1 MSDYL
6 FMLENH
12 LSTDQNRVVAEFQA
26 AASTANFSL
35 FLTGGAM
42 RDMLGGFQIRDLD
55 FTVEGNALKLAKSLT
70 TKAGAKVL
78 SLDEHR
84 HTMELLFPGGVTAE
98 LSMARKER
106 YPKIGGRPQVT
117 PATIQEDLRRRDFT
131 VNAMALSLHP
141 ASRGLL
147 LDPFNGIADIEAKLI
162 RILHNYSF
170 FEEPSRLIRATRF
183 AARFHW
189 TLEERTQARYDA
201 AKENNYIESVSN
213 RAIGYEIEQIAHE
226 DDPVA
231 VMKALEKESWLKVL
245 YPAWTPAKIDTPNL
259 SQLMKTRQQLAD
271 LNISAD
277 PGAPVM
283 YFLTSKLP
291 EKDITAIQR
300 LIPNKGFVEQWK
312 NVEDDAKELAKR
324 LTSKEAG
331 TPSQTWQLLMA
342 SRPETIMFLDVTTRH
357 SGVEQKIKN
366 FLTKWPQYR
375 QKMPVQIM
383 QEMRITPEL
392 PDYSKLT
399 EQMFL
404 MMLDGKLRSES
415 EIRKF
420 LQPFSPPEPVAPTP
434 PPRRGRAKKAA
445 KAEAAKVE
453 AGAAAG
459 TPAEQKKAA
468 KGAKAKAG
476 DVLGAAAAAV
486 ANAAG
491 KIVKAVTGE
500 AAAPAKPHKDGLPKA
515 AEKPAAAK
523 VAGKI
528 KSEKAKA
535 KAQAKPVRKPKP
547 AARQKPK
554 AKASKPAKKVVAK
567 RR

>member
-1 MSDYL
+1 MADYIYMMGSRL
-6 FMLENH
+6 TPDQQRAVSAVEEIARTHEMNLY
-12 LSTDQNRVVAEFQA
+12 LS
-26 AASTANFSL
+26 
-35 FLTGGAM
+35 GGTI
-42 RDMLGGFQIRDLD
+42 RDIISGFPIRDLD
-55 FTVEGNALKLAKSLT
+55 LTVQGNVFKFQKDLE
-70 TKAGAKVL
+70 KAGAVIQSVDE
-78 SLDEHR
+78 SLR
-84 HTMELLFPGGVTAE
+84 SLFVLFPGNIRAE
-98 LSMARKER
+98 ISATRSEI
-106 YPKIGGRPQVT
+106 YPKPSKPEITFG
-117 PATIQEDLRRRDFT
+117 TINEDLRRRDFT

-170 FEEPSRLIRATRF
+170 FEEPSRLIRTTRF

-201 AKENNYIESVSN
+201 AKENNYIESISN
-213 RAIGYEIEQIAHE
+213 RGIGYEIEQIAHE
-226 DDPVA
+226 DDPIA
-231 VMKALEKESWLKVL
+231 VMKALEKEGWLKVL
-245 YPAWTPAKIDTPNL
+245 YPAWTPAKVDTANL

-291 EKDITAIQR
+291 EKDISAIQR

-324 LTSKEAG
+324 LTSKEAA

-375 QKMPVQIM
+375 QKIPLQIM
-383 QEMRITPEL
+383 QEMRITPDL

-404 MMLDGKLRSES
+404 MMLDSKLRSES

-420 LQPFSPPEPVAPTP
+420 LQPFSPPEPVAPPP

-445 KAEAAKVE
+445 KVE
-453 AGAAAG
+453 AGATAGAA
-459 TPAEQKKAA
+459 AEQKKPA
-468 KGAKAKAG
+468 KAAKAKAA
-476 DVLGAAAAAV
+476 DAPEAAAAAV
-486 ANAAG
+486 GNQAG
-491 KIVKAVTGE
+491 KIVKAVAGE
-500 AAAPAKPHKDGLPKA
+500 TAPAARPQKDGLPKA
-515 AEKPAAAK
+515 ERVAPAKATGKAKPAQAK
-523 VAGKI
+523 P
-528 KSEKAKA
+528 
-535 KAQAKPVRKPKP
+535 KAQAKPARKPKP
-547 AARQKPK
+547 VARPKLKAKTGKTAKKPAAR
-554 AKASKPAKKVVAK
+554 K
-567 RR
+567 R

>member
-1 MSDYL
+1 MADYIYMMGSRL
-6 FMLENH
+6 TPDQQRAVSAVEEIARTHEMNLY
-12 LSTDQNRVVAEFQA
+12 LS
-26 AASTANFSL
+26 
-35 FLTGGAM
+35 GGTI
-42 RDMLGGFQIRDLD
+42 RDIISGFPIRDLD
-55 FTVEGNALKLAKSLT
+55 LTVQGNVFKFQKDLE
-70 TKAGAKVL
+70 KAGAVIQSIDE
-78 SLDEHR
+78 SLR
-84 HTMELLFPGGVTAE
+84 SLFVLFPGNIRAE
-98 LSMARKER
+98 ISATRAEV
-106 YPKIGGRPQVT
+106 YPKPSKPEITFG
-117 PATIQEDLRRRDFT
+117 TINEDLRRRDFT

-189 TLEERTQARYDA
+189 TVEERTQARYDA

-226 DDPVA
+226 DDPLA
-231 VMKALEKESWLKVL
+231 VMKALEKEGWLKVL
-245 YPAWTPAKIDTPNL
+245 YPAWTPAKVDTANL

-291 EKDITAIQR
+291 EKDISAIQR

-324 LTSKEAG
+324 LTGKEAA

-342 SRPETIMFLDVTTRH
+342 SRPEMIMFLDVTTRH

-375 QKMPVQIM
+375 QKVPVQIM

-420 LQPFSPPEPVAPTP
+420 LQPFSPPEPVAPP
-434 PPRRGRAKKAA
+434 PPARRGRAKKAA
-445 KAEAAKVE
+445 KAEAAKAE
-453 AGAAAG
+453 PGGAV
-459 TPAEQKKAA
+459 PAELKKAA
-468 KGAKAKAG
+468 KGAKAKVA
-476 DVLGAAAAAV
+476 DALQTAAAAV
-486 ANAAG
+486 GNVAG
-491 KIVKAVTGE
+491 KMVKAVAGE
-500 AAAPAKPHKDGLPKA
+500 AAPPKPHKDGLPKA
-515 AEKPAAAK
+515 TVKPAAAK
-523 VAGKI
+523 ALGKTRP
-528 KSEKAKA
+528 ERTKA
-535 KAQAKPVRKPKP
+535 KAQAKPARKPKP
-547 AARQKPK
+547 ATRPKPK
-554 AKASKPAKKVVAK
+554 AKASKPVKKAAAK

>member
-1 MSDYL
+1 MADYIYMMGSRL
-6 FMLENH
+6 TPDQQRAVSAVEEIARAQEMNVY
-12 LSTDQNRVVAEFQA
+12 LS
-26 AASTANFSL
+26 
-35 FLTGGAM
+35 GGTI
-42 RDMLGGFQIRDLD
+42 RDIISGFPIRDLD
-55 FTVEGNALKLAKSLT
+55 LTVQGNALKVQKDLE
-70 TKAGAKVL
+70 KAGAVIQ
-78 SLDEHR
+78 SIDEALHA
-84 HTMELLFPGGVTAE
+84 LFVLFPGNVRAE
-98 LSMARKER
+98 ISATRGEV
-106 YPKIGGRPQVT
+106 YPKPSKPEITFG
-117 PATIQEDLRRRDFT
+117 TINEDLRRRDFT

-170 FEEPSRLIRATRF
+170 FEEPSRLIRAIRF
-183 AARFHW
+183 ATRFHW
-189 TLEERTQARYDA
+189 TLEERTQARYNA

-213 RAIGYEIEQIAHE
+213 RVVGSEIEQIAHE
-226 DDPVA
+226 DDPLA
-231 VMKALEKESWLKVL
+231 VMKALEKEDWLKVL
-245 YPAWTPAKIDTPNL
+245 YPTWTPAKVDTANL

-312 NVEDDAKELAKR
+312 SVEDDAKELAKR
-324 LTSKEAG
+324 LTGKEAA
-331 TPSQTWQLLMA
+331 TPSQTWQLLMK

-383 QEMRITPEL
+383 QEMRITPDL
-392 PDYSKLT
+392 PDYPKLT

-420 LQPFSPPEPVAPTP
+420 LQPFQPPEPVAPP
-434 PPRRGRAKKAA
+434 SPPRRGRAKKAA
-445 KAEAAKVE
+445 KAEAAKVGAAKAE
-453 AGAAAG
+453 AGAAPA
-459 TPAEQKKAA
+459 PAEQKKAA
-468 KGAKAKAG
+468 KAAKGKPADA
-476 DVLGAAAAAV
+476 LQTAAAAV
-486 ANAAG
+486 GNVAG
-491 KIVKAVTGE
+491 KIVKAVAGE
-500 AAAPAKPHKDGLPKA
+500 PAPAKPAKDGLPKST
-515 AEKPAAAK
+515 EKPAKAK
-523 VAGKI
+523 VKAEKL
-528 KSEKAKA
+528 KAKTKLVPKP
-535 KAQAKPVRKPKP
+535 KAAARPKPKPKP
-547 AARQKPK
+547 AK
-554 AKASKPAKKVVAK
+554 SAKKAAAK

>member
-1 MSDYL
+1 MADYIYMMGSRL
-6 FMLENH
+6 TPDQQRAVNAVEEIARTHEMNLY
-12 LSTDQNRVVAEFQA
+12 LS
-26 AASTANFSL
+26 
-35 FLTGGAM
+35 GGTI
-42 RDMLGGFQIRDLD
+42 RDIISGFPIRDLD
-55 FTVEGNALKLAKSLT
+55 LTVQGNALKFQKDLEKARAVIQSVDESLR
-70 TKAGAKVL
+70 
-78 SLDEHR
+78 SL
-84 HTMELLFPGGVTAE
+84 LVLFPGNIRAE
-98 LSMARKER
+98 VSATRSEV
-106 YPKIGGRPQVT
+106 YPKPSKPEITFG
-117 PATIQEDLRRRDFT
+117 TINEDLRRRDFT

-189 TLEERTQARYDA
+189 TLEERTQARYDV
-201 AKENNYIESVSN
+201 AKENNYIESVSS

-226 DDPVA
+226 DDPIA
-231 VMKALEKESWLKVL
+231 VMKALEKEGWLKVF
-245 YPAWTPAKIDTPNL
+245 YPTWSPAKVDTANL
-259 SQLMKTRQQLAD
+259 NQLMKTRQQLAD
-271 LNISAD
+271 LNIGTD

-291 EKDITAIQR
+291 EKDISAIQR

-324 LTSKEAG
+324 LTGKEAA

-342 SRPETIMFLDVTTRH
+342 SRPEMIMFLDVTTRH

-383 QEMRITPEL
+383 LEMRITPDL
-392 PDYSKLT
+392 PDYAKLT

-420 LQPFSPPEPVAPTP
+420 LQPFSPPEPVAPPP
-434 PPRRGRAKKAA
+434 PPRRGRAKKAV
-445 KAEAAKVE
+445 KAAQAAPA
-453 AGAAAG
+453 AGAPPEA
-459 TPAEQKKAA
+459 KKAGKA
-468 KGAKAKAG
+468 AKAKAAE
-476 DVLGAAAAAV
+476 VLESAAAAV
-486 ANAAG
+486 GAATG

-500 AAAPAKPHKDGLPKA
+500 AAPAPKAHRDGLPKA
-515 AEKPAAAK
+515 QKAAPAKAAGKTKPEPAKAKTQAKPARKPAPRPKPKIGKPAEKAAAK
-523 VAGKI
+523 
-528 KSEKAKA
+528 
-535 KAQAKPVRKPKP
+535 
-547 AARQKPK
+547 
-554 AKASKPAKKVVAK
+554 K
-567 RR
+567 R